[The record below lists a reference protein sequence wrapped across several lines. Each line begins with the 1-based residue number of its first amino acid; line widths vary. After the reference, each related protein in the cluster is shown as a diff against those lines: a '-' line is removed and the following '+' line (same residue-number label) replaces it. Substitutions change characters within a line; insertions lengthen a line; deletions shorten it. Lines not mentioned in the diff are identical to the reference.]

1 MKTADRLESL
11 QLSKIRMLSAK
22 VAEMQAQGREM
33 HMFTLG
39 QPDFPTPSYISEAC
53 KKAIDDGYTTY
64 PDYSGTPAFR
74 QAVCD
79 KYERENGLKFDEQQV
94 ISTCGAAQ
102 AAYLVLTSF
111 LNPGDEVLIPNPM
124 YNIYEKIAEICGAV
138 VKTYA
143 LKEENDFQIDLA
155 ELEKLI
161 TPKTKMMVIC
171 SPNNPIGGVLTR
183 ENLEGVAKIMENKDI
198 IICSDEMYERLTYDG
213 VQASSPAKFDTM
225 RDKTIIINGFSKA
238 FAMTGWRIGYVI
250 TPEEWFEPLYLHTGH
265 QVSGMADFIIEAC
278 TVALNDEPKY
288 GTIEKMR
295 AEFDERR
302 KFLVKEINSM
312 KHFSCLNPVGAFY
325 IFMNIKK
332 TGMTSDEFCD
342 WIVENYG
349 VAMITGS
356 CFGSEG
362 EGFVRISYAS
372 SMEDC
377 KAAMEILHK
386 ADEDLTAQGK

>member
-22 VAEMQAQGREM
+22 VAEMQAQGKEM

-124 YNIYEKIAEICGAV
+124 YNIYEKIAEICGAA

-171 SPNNPIGGVLTR
+171 SPNNPIGGILTK
-183 ENLEGVAKIMENKDI
+183 ETLEGVADVVKDKNLL
-198 IICSDEMYERLTYDG
+198 ICSDEIYDRLVYDG
-213 VQASSPAKFDTM
+213 VEAVSPAKFDTM

-250 TPEEWFEPLYLHTGH
+250 TPSEFFEPLYLHTGH
-265 QVSGMADFIIEAC
+265 QVSGMADFILEAC
-278 TVALNDEPKY
+278 TVALNDEHKY
-288 GTIEKMR
+288 GAVEAMR
-295 AEFDERR
+295 SEFDERR
-302 KFLVKEINSM
+302 RYIYREINSM
-312 KHFSCLNPVGAFY
+312 KHFSCLNPTGAFY
-325 IFMNIKK
+325 IFMNIRK

-342 WIVENYG
+342 WLVKNYD
-349 VAMITGS
+349 VAVITGS
-356 CFGSEG
+356 CFGTEG
-362 EGFVRISYAS
+362 EGFARISYAS
-372 SMEDC
+372 SMENIK
-377 KAAMEILHK
+377 KAMTRLHE
-386 ADEDLTAQGK
+386 ADKKLTEMGR